1 MDRPYLKILLLTGL
15 IAVCFRLSVDSQE
28 QPEIIRAWQLRD
40 LLTEK
45 EAVEIDTMINSF
57 HINNPLFK
65 KSISYSYLGNVG
77 LAGISNIFADRS
89 NPSDFF
95 FIDPFRHYL
104 NNASETRFYNTRRP
118 FSLIDYSSGGPRGKN
133 EKILNL
139 LHTQNIDPDFNA
151 GFSYFNINSDGQY
164 QNQEAITNAISF
176 FSSYVVDNYQ
186 AHASIN
192 LNSARVFESGGLA
205 DDESLRNPDYETE
218 DHPVNLQDARHWLN
232 NLSILVSQ
240 SWQPLLD
247 MESDTAAGNFGMWL
261 QGFRIFHVMQYD
273 RYKRTYDDNNPT
285 SGFYPDVLLNSNRT
299 FDSVYF
305 RSMTNSLMIQLPEF
319 RKGSVSFNARAGLK
333 NELLKASYNRLSDT
347 VFHFSDLHPVH
358 YFLSE
363 PDDYLINDRTENNYG
378 SNALIASAR
387 GNIGDVFGIWGEGNL
402 FLQGHRAG
410 EYDIRAGIIFDFFE
424 GKNRSVIE
432 AGINQSET
440 TPSIFLGRYSSN
452 HFFWENDFRKP
463 GRSGLRGLISMPE
476 RNFSVSADF
485 ILLNN
490 YIYFDKTANP
500 RQHTDVFPVL
510 NISLK
515 KDVNLWRFFFRN
527 IVNYQV
533 TGMDNILPLPEI
545 SIYQSTWFE
554 QTLIR
559 DILNMQIGF
568 DVYYY
573 TAHSGYAYQP
583 ATAQFYLQD
592 ERSLGNYPYVD
603 VFINF
608 KHKRTRVFL
617 KGEHVNAGF
626 LEPEYF
632 TVLHY
637 PVNHRVIKFG
647 FSWSFYN

>member
-1 MDRPYLKILLLTGL
+1 MDRPYLKIILLTGL
-15 IAVCFRLSVDSQE
+15 IVVCFRLSVDSQE
-28 QPEIIRAWQLRD
+28 QHEIIRAWQLRD
-40 LLTEK
+40 LLTEE
-45 EAVEIDTMINSF
+45 EAVDIDTMINSF
-57 HINNPLFK
+57 HIQNPLFRK
-65 KSISYSYLGNVG
+65 GISYSYLGNTG
-77 LAGISNIFADRS
+77 LAGISNIFADRGS
-89 NPSDFF
+89 PSDFF

-104 NNASETRFYNTRRP
+104 NKASETRFYNTRRP
-118 FSLIDYSSGGPRGKN
+118 FSLIDFSTGGPRGKN
-133 EKILNL
+133 QKILNL

-164 QNQEAITNAISF
+164 TNQQAITNAISL
-176 FSSYVVDNYQ
+176 FSSYVVENYH

-192 LNSARVFESGGLA
+192 LNSARVFENGGLA
-205 DDESLRNPDYETE
+205 DDETLRNPDYDTE
-218 DHPVNLQDARHWLN
+218 DHPVNLQDARNGLS
-232 NLSILVSQ
+232 NLSIMVSQ

-247 MESDTAAGNFGMWL
+247 MESDSAGSSFGLWL
-261 QGFRIFHVMQYD
+261 QGFRIFHVLQYD
-273 RYKRTYDDNNPT
+273 RFIRTYDDNNPT
-285 SGFYPDVLLNSNRT
+285 SGFYPDVLLNSSRT

-319 RKGSVSFNARAGLK
+319 RKGSVSFIARAGVK
-333 NELLKASYNRLSDT
+333 NELLKASYNRLNDT
-347 VFHFSDLHPVH
+347 VFHFSDFHPVH

-363 PDDYLINDRTENNYG
+363 PDDYLINDRIENNYG

-410 EYDIRAGIIFDFFE
+410 EYEISAGISFNFFE

-440 TPSIFLGRYSSN
+440 TPSIFLRRYSSN
-452 HFFWENDFRKP
+452 HFFWENDFKRP
-463 GRSGLRGLISMPE
+463 GRSALSGLISMPE
-476 RNFSVSADF
+476 RKFFVSADF

-500 RQHTDVFPVL
+500 RQHTDVIPVM
-510 NISLK
+510 NINLK
-515 KDVNLWRFFFRN
+515 KDFNLWRFYFRN

-533 TGMDNILPLPEI
+533 TGMNDILPLPEL
-545 SIYQSTWFE
+545 SIYHSTWFE

-568 DVYYY
+568 DIYYD
-573 TAHSGYAYQP
+573 TSHFGYAYQP

-592 ERSLGNYPYVD
+592 ERSLGNYPYLD

-608 KHKRTRVFL
+608 KHKRTRVFF

-632 TVLHY
+632 SVLHY
-637 PVNHRVIKFG
+637 PVNYRMFKFG